1 VRTVKKENV
10 KVLVLTEKDR
20 RLLESI
26 DKSLKDIKKGR
37 VKEFLVKKLKSR

>member
-37 VKEFLVKKLKSR
+37 VKEFLVKKLKSG